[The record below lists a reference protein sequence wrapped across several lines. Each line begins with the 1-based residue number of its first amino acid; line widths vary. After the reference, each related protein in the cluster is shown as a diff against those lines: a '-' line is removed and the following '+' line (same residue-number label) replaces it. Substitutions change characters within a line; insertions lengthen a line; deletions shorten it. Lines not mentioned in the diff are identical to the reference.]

1 MSNERVLP
9 DCWGHRGAS
18 SRFPENTLASFE
30 AAMRDGAEGIESDV
44 HVSLDDVVV
53 MFHDPELSRTT
64 DSTGAIRQRDWY
76 GKDGMEHVR
85 TVKEPKQAI
94 PTFVQ
99 TVELLMRPENRH
111 VKFNV
116 DVKVQN
122 DPERLFTLMH
132 KTICEQS
139 GWETELAP
147 RILLGLWHPRFVATA
162 KTRLPYLRRSYIGN
176 SVSIARKY
184 FWDNVDAFSIAFP
197 TLATMDGQ
205 RFRAECKAA
214 GKQVMVWTVNDPAQM
229 MEAVRWGV
237 DAILT
242 DVTKTWIDLRA
253 ALRVDY
259 DTIGAKYSR
268 LFLWT
273 TFRFYTPVV
282 VASGHMYR
290 LALESI
296 AGPFDAVEA

>member
-1 MSNERVLP
+1 LI
-9 DCWGHRGAS
+9 C
-18 SRFPENTLASFE
+18 L
-30 AAMRDGAEGIESDV
+30 
-44 HVSLDDVVV
+44 
-53 MFHDPELSRTT
+53 T
-64 DSTGAIRQRDWY
+64 DANHHWQ
-76 GKDGMEHVR
+76 
-85 TVKEPKQAI
+85 
-94 PTFVQ
+94 
-99 TVELLMRPENRH
+99 PENRH

-132 KTICEQS
+132 KTISDQP

-147 RILLGLWHPRFVATA
+147 RILLGLWHPRFVAPA
-162 KTRLPYLRRSYIGN
+162 KTHLPYLRRSYIGN

-205 RFRAECKAA
+205 RWVISVFVMPLGVDVSLGWKRFRAECKAA

-253 ALRVDY
+253 ALR
-259 DTIGAKYSR
+259 GA
-268 LFLWT
+268 L
-273 TFRFYTPVV
+273 V
-282 VASGHMYR
+282 
-290 LALESI
+290 
-296 AGPFDAVEA
+296 PFPRTCSWR